1 MGGASASLLHP
12 MDTDSAIPRDRD
24 FGRSQFGCEHYKRR
38 CKIRAPCCNL
48 IFPCR
53 HCHNDAANA
62 LPDPK
67 ERHDLV
73 RQNVKQVICS
83 VCEAEQELKSA
94 RTAASVWENTFATS
108 ANSLTTRPQKNNFIV
123 TTVGFVELVG
133 VTISFIAKAVMW
145 CVKNASCLHHMCSYR
160 EHTNLFHLC
169 SVGSYF
175 FGKVASSFHTLF
187 DPDGGAVLELVIQW
201 ACAIITHALRTPLRT
216 LVLSVMRLKFFAMTA
231 IRAAKLCSTFW
242 GTSARIVALTTLAGS
257 QLHKTHLRKVKQ
269 SDKFLNL
276 ENKQAILDWFNHKSY
291 TALCFARY
299 IK

>member
-108 ANSLTTRPQKNNFIV
+108 ATSLTTRPQNNNFIV

-133 VTISFIAKAVMW
+133 VTISFIAKAV
-145 CVKNASCLHHMCSYR
+145 NASCLHHLCSYR

-175 FGKVASSFHTLF
+175 FAKVASSYT
-187 DPDGGAVLELVIQW
+187 ELVIQW

-242 GTSARIVALTTLAGS
+242 GTSARIVVLTTLAGF

-291 TALCFARY
+291 TALCFACY

>member
-12 MDTDSAIPRDRD
+12 MDKDSAIPRNRD

-73 RQNVKQVICS
+73 RQNVTQVICS
-83 VCEAEQELKSA
+83 VCEAEQEVAQVCSNCGVCMGEYFCNICNFFDDEVFFCILLLYIVSFSI
-94 RTAASVWENTFATS
+94 T
-108 ANSLTTRPQKNNFIV
+108 LLLLGRPQNNNFIV

-133 VTISFIAKAVMW
+133 VTISFIAKAV
-145 CVKNASCLHHMCSYR
+145 
-160 EHTNLFHLC
+160 
-169 SVGSYF
+169 
-175 FGKVASSFHTLF
+175 
-187 DPDGGAVLELVIQW
+187 ELVIQW

-216 LVLSVMRLKFFAMTA
+216 LVLSVTRFVHPN
-231 IRAAKLCSTFW
+231 W
-242 GTSARIVALTTLAGS
+242 
-257 QLHKTHLRKVKQ
+257 
-269 SDKFLNL
+269 N
-276 ENKQAILDWFNHKSY
+276 
-291 TALCFARY
+291 
-299 IK
+299 